1 MLLIAGAGVGA
12 PTPAIA
18 SWNKRR
24 GRLRSRYCKNV
35 QQPRSGRAGRGTDSG
50 DRAAPLR
57 ADAARNRQRLVDA
70 AEEVFAAQGLDATL
84 DDIARHAGVNV
95 ATAYRHFANKHE
107 LARAHLQQTL
117 DRAVALAEE
126 AAQVEDPLAGL
137 AQFLDQALD
146 LLAAN
151 RGFVDVLTSAY
162 GAEWFK
168 DQLHD
173 LITGPIR
180 RLVARGQQAG
190 VIRPDVDGTDF
201 AVILPMLALS
211 WGARPPSPPDS
222 VSDRGVVAC
231 VPDPTRRYLAL
242 VLAGLRPDG
251 TPLPGRPPTDAEL
264 RDAVAHKARAP
275 REVPREP
282 KG

>member
-1 MLLIAGAGVGA
+1 ME
-12 PTPAIA
+12 P
-18 SWNKRR
+18 
-24 GRLRSRYCKNV
+24 
-35 QQPRSGRAGRGTDSG
+35 RAGTEPR
-50 DRAAPLR
+50 RLR

-107 LARAHLQQTL
+107 LARAYLQQTL
-117 DRAVALAEE
+117 DRAVAMAEE
-126 AAQVEDPLAGL
+126 AAEIEDPMAGL
-137 AQFLDQALD
+137 AQFLDQALE

-151 RGFVDVLTSAY
+151 RGFVDVLTNAY

-180 RLVARGQQAG
+180 HLVVRGQQAG
-190 VIRPDVDGTDF
+190 VVRPDVDGTDF
-201 AVILPMLALS
+201 AVILPMLA
-211 WGARPPSPPDS
+211 S

-231 VPDPTRRYLAL
+231 VPEPTRRYLAL

-251 TPLPGRPPTDAEL
+251 TPLPGRPPTDAEM
-264 RDAVAHKARAP
+264 RAAVAHKARP
-275 REVPREP
+275 PREP
-282 KG
+282 KGAPLTSD